1 MQPPANLYDDVIYPG
16 GIKATERG
24 TIDTWPPVAQNITR
38 GAVVAEAEYAM
49 NREHPTFDAY
59 WQDRSMLGRH
69 GEIDVPVLTI
79 GGWEDGYFRS
89 GTLAN
94 IEAAL
99 DRTWAIY
106 GPWPHRNP
114 IDYGDCAACPVD
126 ALPSGVL
133 LAWFDHWVMELPG
146 VPIPLEPTF
155 VTFEGPKEVGAG
167 WRELSHWDPSG
178 AQAAQYELSSDGSLE
193 PTSGTSGTVAFREPA
208 EPDSPGGSVA
218 FTTAPLEA
226 DRVLLGHPTLQ
237 LRAALSA
244 PDANFYVELF
254 DVAPDGI
261 ESLVNDGFLK
271 ASHRTSHI
279 TPEPVTPGATIDYDI
294 TVRADHHRFLAG
306 HRVRIRI
313 SGGSART
320 LVAPDPVEVT
330 LHLDGTSTFRLPGF

>member
-1 MQPPANLYDDVIYPG
+1 
-16 GIKATERG
+16 
-24 TIDTWPPVAQNITR
+24 
-38 GAVVAEAEYAM
+38 
-49 NREHPTFDAY
+49 
-59 WQDRSMLGRH
+59 
-69 GEIDVPVLTI
+69 
-79 GGWEDGYFRS
+79 
-89 GTLAN
+89 
-94 IEAAL
+94 
-99 DRTWAIY
+99 
-106 GPWPHRNP
+106 
-114 IDYGDCAACPVD
+114 
-126 ALPSGVL
+126 
-133 LAWFDHWVMELPG
+133 
-146 VPIPLEPTF
+146 
-155 VTFEGPKEVGAG
+155 
-167 WRELSHWDPSG
+167 
-178 AQAAQYELSSDGSLE
+178 
-193 PTSGTSGTVAFREPA
+193 
-208 EPDSPGGSVA
+208 VA